1 LKKLKHIWIFSDS
14 IKGHEIQSQALAHAL
29 SSHVTLYY
37 CSIRQPWLSFAPRI
51 LPRFGKNI
59 VWKNSQPDKQS
70 TPNLIITCGRRMAA
84 IGKFYKRKTGS
95 QHLQILNPGD
105 GAGKYDILVC
115 PEHDNITGDNV
126 ITTRGSL
133 HGITDEILTKY
144 KDNHDFANSLVL
156 LLGNPE
162 KKFFTQLDDLK
173 KQIEKNFSKHSV
185 IVCGSRRTPKK
196 YFKVIRQAINDAKI
210 VWLSKEDGE
219 NPYLSLLAQGSV
231 FVVTADSIN
240 MVSEVCATDKPV
252 IAIAQNAISP
262 KHKRFIQSI
271 NERLSQFGNV
281 KEKNVPLNELNRLYE
296 EVAKRLN

>member
-1 LKKLKHIWIFSDS
+1 MKKLKHIWVFSDS
-14 IKGHEIQSQALAHAL
+14 IKGHEVQSLALAHAL
-29 SSHVTLYY
+29 SSHVTCYY
-37 CSIRQPWLSFAPRI
+37 CTIRQPWLSFAPRI

-59 VWKNSQPDKQS
+59 VWKDKMPNTQNPPD
-70 TPNLIITCGRRMAA
+70 LIITCGRRMAA
-84 IGKFYKRKTGS
+84 VGKFYKRKTES

-105 GAGKYDILVC
+105 SISKYDLLVC

-133 HGITDEILTKY
+133 HGITDEKLTKY
-144 KDNHDFANSLVL
+144 KDNHDYVNSVVL

-162 KKFFTQLDDLK
+162 KKFFSQLDNLK
-173 KQIEKNFSKHSV
+173 NQIQKNFSKHNV
-185 IVCGSRRTPKK
+185 VVCGSRRTPKK
-196 YFKVIRQAINDAKI
+196 YFKVIRQTFSDAKT

-219 NPYLSLLAQGSV
+219 NPYLSLLAQGNV

-271 NERLSQFGNV
+271 LQRLSQLDRIKENNQPLDTLFKTV
-281 KEKNVPLNELNRLYE
+281 VKIKEKI
-296 EVAKRLN
+296 